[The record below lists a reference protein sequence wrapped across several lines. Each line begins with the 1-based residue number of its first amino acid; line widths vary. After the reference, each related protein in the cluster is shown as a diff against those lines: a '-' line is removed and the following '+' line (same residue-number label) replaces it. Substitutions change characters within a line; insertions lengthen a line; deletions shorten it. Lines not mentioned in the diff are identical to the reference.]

1 MRLAVNVGFLFA
13 ELPYLER
20 FLAVRAAGFE
30 AVEFAWP
37 DEPIE
42 EVARAAK
49 VAGLGVVLIGVAAGG
64 RAAGD
69 SGDANDPAARDRW
82 RLQFEAAMRLADD
95 LACPALSVLA
105 GNRLAGV
112 SMVIQLDTFRDNL
125 AWALPRAAAA
135 GRTLTLELLNPDDAP
150 RYLLTDPARTR
161 ALLEAVGDPALRLQF
176 DTYEFG
182 RMVPDVAASFRELA
196 PFVGHVHVGDVPDR
210 HEPGTG
216 AIEWAAFFGA
226 IAASGYDGPIG
237 LRYEPSAGTF
247 EGLGWIEAYG
257 LERSETPPRS

>member
-1 MRLAVNVGFLFA
+1 MRLAVNVGFLFV

-20 FLAVRAAGFE
+20 FLAVRAAGFD

-42 EVARAAK
+42 DVAGAVK
-49 VAGLGVVLIGVAAGG
+49 DAGLGVALIGVAAGSQAPG
-64 RAAGD
+64 EIGD
-69 SGDANDPAARDRW
+69 PNDPAASDRW
-82 RLQFEAAMRLADD
+82 RLQFEAAIRLAEE
-95 LACPALSVLA
+95 LACPTLGVLA
-105 GNRLAGV
+105 GSRLAGV
-112 SMVIQLDTFRDNL
+112 SMVIQLNTFRENL

-161 ALLEAVGDPALRLQF
+161 ALLEAVGDPALRLHF

-182 RMVPDVAASFRELA
+182 RMVPNVAASFRELA
-196 PFVGHVHVGDVPDR
+196 PLVGHVDLADVPDR

-216 AIEWAAFFGA
+216 AIEWTAFF
-226 IAASGYDGPIG
+226 AAVADGYDGTVG
-237 LRYEPSAGTF
+237 LRYRPRRGTF
-247 EGLGWIEAYG
+247 EGLSWIEAYG
-257 LERSETPPRS
+257 LERSKSS